1 MKTIGLISA
10 NYQGHGFGQL
20 TENRTL
26 ASLPYGGRYR
36 LIDFVLSNMA
46 NSGITTVGII
56 APYNSGS
63 LIDHIGIGNPW
74 SLGRKKGGLF
84 LMPGSLYGVQA
95 SGSRFLIRD
104 MLKNVKFFERDD
116 ADYVILTSSTDV
128 YNMDY
133 KTLIEHHDKSDNSIT
148 MVYKKMPRGE
158 DLFKH
163 GYFMDIDENGN
174 VTALKPE
181 SYGWSNYFMDC
192 CIVDREFILEFLNWF
207 EALEYMDMFD
217 VVRDNLDTLRVGA
230 FEFRGYFG
238 KVTNTS
244 DFLTVNQG
252 MTDYGIR
259 NEVFCNPDRP
269 IFTKSQDEAPVFY
282 TPDSD
287 VRNST
292 ISAGCRIEGK
302 VENSTIFRSVNI
314 GKGAVVRNS
323 VIMMHCN
330 IGEGAVLD
338 NVICDKYVTINDG
351 VKIYGSGGD
360 PIIVGKDTTI

>member
-10 NYQGHGFGQL
+10 NYQGHGFGEL

-36 LIDFVLSNMA
+36 LIDFALSNMA

-74 SLGRKKGGLF
+74 SLGRKKGGMF
-84 LMPGSLYGVQA
+84 VMPGSLYGVQV

-104 MLKNVKFFERDD
+104 MIKNIKFFERDT
-116 ADYVILTSSTDV
+116 ADYVIISSSTDV

-133 KTLIEHHDKSDNSIT
+133 KPLIEAHDASDNSIT

-158 DLFKH
+158 DLVKH
-163 GYFMDIDENGN
+163 GYFMDIDETGK

-181 SYGWSNYFMDC
+181 SFGWSNYFMDV
-192 CIVDREFILEFLNWF
+192 CIVDREFMLEFLKWF
-207 EALEYMDMFD
+207 DALEYMDMFD
-217 VVRDNLDTLRVGA
+217 VVRDNLDTINVGSY
-230 FEFRGYFG
+230 EFRGYFG

-244 DFLTVNQG
+244 DLLRVNMG

-282 TPDSD
+282 KPDSD

-360 PIIVGKDTTI
+360 PIIIGKDETI